1 MKGYHLAPWRP
12 CLGRFLVLAS
22 SSSSSS
28 STSSSSSSSAS
39 SSSWRSSS
47 DASLALAACRALA
60 RSKLNRWLVCT
71 RLVWL
76 SAQRCETKEQP
87 RTSNRCVL
95 PAKVAQR
102 TLGWRGSEPHR
113 PSPHGVASKPAY
125 PSGLKFSLAGDCAHT
140 HGESF
145 TANVGD
151 RGIGNGR
158 WPQGHR
164 RCQVPADR
172 AESLS
177 IAKLSTVSC
186 DGSVGLLGSDL
197 FIGRAIKTIVRCGGW
212 YGWNASIGEALAQ
225 LPELFSC
232 LCCLSFGKPG
242 TALCR

>member
-1 MKGYHLAPWRP
+1 M
-12 CLGRFLVLAS
+12 
-22 SSSSSS
+22 
-28 STSSSSSSSAS
+28 
-39 SSSWRSSS
+39 
-47 DASLALAACRALA
+47 
-60 RSKLNRWLVCT
+60 N
-71 RLVWL
+71 
-76 SAQRCETKEQP
+76 
-87 RTSNRCVL
+87 
-95 PAKVAQR
+95 
-102 TLGWRGSEPHR
+102 
-113 PSPHGVASKPAY
+113 
-125 PSGLKFSLAGDCAHT
+125 CAHT

-151 RGIGNGR
+151 RAFGMGAGLR
-158 WPQGHR
+158 LTAGA
-164 RCQVPADR
+164 QVPADR

-212 YGWNASIGEALAQ
+212 YGWNASIGGGLQ